1 MKRRLLALAALA
13 VAATAVAAADE
24 KADEKDD
31 ANKKDLKALQGTWKV
46 EKAVRGGE
54 EAPAGEIEKGKFV
67 FEGNKFIIDEGRPK
81 KETATFTLDATQ
93 KPKAID
99 LTFGMVK
106 EAVLGIYEVDGD
118 TLKICFGGPGKDRP
132 KKMESEKGS
141 GLLLVV
147 LKRQKK

>member
-13 VAATAVAAADE
+13 LAATAVATA
-24 KADEKDD
+24 ADEKDD

-46 EKAVRGGE
+46 EKALRGGE
-54 EAPAGEIEKGKFV
+54 EAPAGETEKSKFV
-67 FEGNKFIIDEGRPK
+67 FEGNKFMIDEGRPR

-93 KPKAID
+93 KPKTID
-99 LTFGMVK
+99 LTFAMVK
-106 EAVLGIYEVDGD
+106 EAALGIYEVDGD

-141 GLLLVV
+141 GLLLIV